1 MMNKKVAVAFL
12 WLVSWVVCSIIF
24 QLPELGAEESGSA
37 KRSGPPQAPYY
48 IGSGDIL
55 EISTYQEPAFTREEV
70 MVRQDGKITFPL
82 LSDIQAEGLTPVGLA
97 KKIET
102 DLKKYIENPNVTV
115 YVKDPASKKFYVLG
129 EVKTTGEYPLT
140 KRLTVLQAF
149 AIAGGFTEWASK
161 KEIILLRHEDGDEKL
176 YRINYK
182 NIVGGKALGQNLQLK
197 EDDTIIVP

>member
-1 MMNKKVAVAFL
+1 MNRKVSAVL
-12 WLVSWVVCSIIF
+12 LSVVSLVMCSITF
-24 QLPELGAEESGSA
+24 SLPAVGADESGSV
-37 KRSGPPQAPYY
+37 KRGAQPQQPYY

-82 LSDIQAEGLTPVGLA
+82 LSDIQADGLTPVALA

-102 DLKKYIENPNVTV
+102 ELKKYIENPNVTV
-115 YVKDPASKKFYVLG
+115 YVRDPKSKKFYVLG

-161 KEIILLRHEDGDEKL
+161 KEIILLRHEGGEEKIF
-176 YRINYK
+176 RINYK
-182 NIVGGKALGQNLQLK
+182 NIVGGKDLSQNLQLK